1 MLKGSKLILKMVCWK
16 LAMGNVKNKS
26 KSKSPASKNI
36 GQVSDEDLSISPEWV
51 KEIKRRVREAENPI
65 CYIITSALSRRFVS
79 YYNVS
84 TDTYAVN
91 NPEHG
96 TLFKRQEVAA
106 CVAEILG
113 PGYAVVKF
121 TTRNGVLKRLSPYQY
136 RLGSGRKKKIQ
147 R

>member
-1 MLKGSKLILKMVCWK
+1 MGAKKDKPRSSVSKIMKEVEGEEAPL
-16 LAMGNVKNKS
+16 
-26 KSKSPASKNI
+26 
-36 GQVSDEDLSISPEWV
+36 SPEWA
-51 KEIKRRVREAENPI
+51 KEIKRRVREMESPI
-65 CYIITSALSRRFVS
+65 RYIITSALSRRFVF

-84 TDTYAVN
+84 TDTFAVN
-91 NPEHG
+91 NPEQG

-121 TTRNGVLKRLSPYQY
+121 TIRNGVLKRLSPYQY
-136 RLGSGRKKKIQ
+136 RLGNSRRKKLQ

>member
-1 MLKGSKLILKMVCWK
+1 
-16 LAMGNVKNKS
+16 MGNEKGKS
-26 KSKSPASKNI
+26 KSKPPASKVVRQ
-36 GQVSDEDLSISPEWV
+36 GADEDLSISPKWV

-65 CYIITSALSRRFVS
+65 RYIIISALSRRFVS

-84 TDTYAVN
+84 TDTFAVN

-106 CVAEILG
+106 CAAEILG

-121 TTRNGVLKRLSPYQY
+121 TTRNGALKRLSPYQY
-136 RLGSGRKKKIQ
+136 RLGSSRKKKIQ

>member
-1 MLKGSKLILKMVCWK
+1 
-16 LAMGNVKNKS
+16 MGNEHGKS
-26 KSKSPASKNI
+26 KSKPPASKVVRQ
-36 GQVSDEDLSISPEWV
+36 GADEDFSISLEWG

-65 CYIITSALSRRFVS
+65 RYIITSALSRRFVS

-84 TDTYAVN
+84 TDTFAVN
-91 NPEHG
+91 NPEYG

-136 RLGSGRKKKIQ
+136 RLGSSRIK